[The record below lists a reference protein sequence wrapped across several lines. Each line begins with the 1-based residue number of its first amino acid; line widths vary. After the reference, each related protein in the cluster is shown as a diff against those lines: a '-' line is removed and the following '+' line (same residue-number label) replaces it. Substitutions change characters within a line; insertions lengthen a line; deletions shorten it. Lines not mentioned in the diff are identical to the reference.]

1 MSVGASEDQVFA
13 AYGRAMN
20 KAQVLEHWLRVLV
33 TIHRT
38 ASREFESQEQVERAV
53 AALSSSTM
61 GTVFAALRRIHQDE
75 ALEIQLEEAVAER
88 NRLAHQY
95 FGNWDDRW
103 VGEETNREMIDDADR
118 VGMLFEGTIAWLMP
132 IIEAH
137 LDAISKDPDS
147 FVPGLGS
154 RIAEQLSRSDWV

>member
-1 MSVGASEDQVFA
+1 MSGASEDQVYA

-38 ASREFESQEQVERAV
+38 ASKEFESQEEVERAV

-61 GTVFAALRRIHQDE
+61 GTVFAALRKIHQDA
-75 ALEIQLEEAVAER
+75 ALEVQLNRAVTER

-95 FGNWDDRW
+95 FGYWDALW
-103 VGEETNREMIDDADR
+103 VDEQTNTKMVDDADQIR
-118 VGMLFEGTIAWLMP
+118 ILFEGTAERLMP
-132 IIEAH
+132 ILSAH
-137 LDAISKDPDS
+137 LDTIGADPDS
-147 FVPGLGS
+147 FIPGLGS
-154 RIAEQLSRSDWV
+154 RIAEQLADKIDLD